1 MAVLSDNDRRAV
13 WADVMREFSQRE
25 YSIAL
30 DKPTLRA
37 VVNAI
42 DDLLNSSAAS
52 INTTINNAGGSSL
65 TAKQKAWLVSEVIRQ
80 RYNVEV

>member
-1 MAVLSDNDRRAV
+1 MAVLANARRQEVWAEVMRDFSDRRSDVAV
-13 WADVMREFSQRE
+13 
-25 YSIAL
+25 

-65 TAKQKAWLVSEVIRQ
+65 TVKQKARLVAKVIEQ